1 MSREKNIS
9 VIKKSLRCTTR
20 RKDEWTLAQN
30 ASPSPSASPPETCLD
45 SQNHFGLN
53 HSKSYHNTQQ
63 SMKDFAAASDCI
75 EYVTIEGMGQRSVV
89 SHHGRFSEMHF
100 HAVCGQ
106 RTSQAILLERGQY
119 QPCPWPCRQQGGVDG
134 GEKGWS
140 HTSPYC
146 WITGDGKAAGFRG
159 RLIACL
165 CSSDSC
171 KQWLKL
177 FPQAKGTCP
186 AEGHCILCLG
196 AWGEV
201 GGCPSCCC
209 THTHKCAHTQH
220 TKGFWK
226 ARPGSQLVSLHC
238 HPK

>member
-1 MSREKNIS
+1 MNELWHKMPLPAPRPAHQKRAWTHRTTLVWTTPSPTTTPSRAWRTLLQLLIALSMLPSKEWDRGQSFLIMDGFLKCIPMQSVGRGHLKPSYWREVNIS
-9 VIKKSLRCTTR
+9 PVLDPAIGRV
-20 RKDEWTLAQN
+20 EW
-30 ASPSPSASPPETCLD
+30 
-45 SQNHFGLN
+45 
-53 HSKSYHNTQQ
+53 
-63 SMKDFAAASDCI
+63 
-75 EYVTIEGMGQRSVV
+75 
-89 SHHGRFSEMHF
+89 
-100 HAVCGQ
+100 
-106 RTSQAILLERGQY
+106 
-119 QPCPWPCRQQGGVDG
+119 DG

-177 FPQAKGTCP
+177 FPQAQGTCP

-226 ARPGSQLVSLHC
+226 ARPGSQPVSLHC
-238 HPK
+238 HPE